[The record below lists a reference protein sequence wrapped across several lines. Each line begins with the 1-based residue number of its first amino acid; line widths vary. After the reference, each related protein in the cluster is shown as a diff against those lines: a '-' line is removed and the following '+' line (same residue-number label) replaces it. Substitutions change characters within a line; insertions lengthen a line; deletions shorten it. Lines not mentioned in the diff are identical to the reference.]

1 MNISYQWLKDFLPLD
16 QPAEAIGQL
25 LTSSGLEVEAIEQY
39 EPIKGG
45 LRGVV
50 VGEVLTC
57 ARHPNADKLSV
68 TTVDVG
74 TGEPLP
80 IVCGAPNVAA
90 GQKVL
95 VATVGT
101 TLYPGGGEPLVIKK
115 AKIRGEAS
123 EGMICAE
130 DELGLGDSHAGIM
143 VLDTA
148 LPNGTPAA
156 NYLNLMTDE
165 VFVIGLTPNRADAAS
180 HLGVARDLKAQLG
193 LEISRPSVADFP
205 KPTHPLAPVQVV
217 LENATACPRYTGVTL
232 TGVQV
237 GESPE
242 WLQHRLRAI
251 GLSPINNVVDV
262 TNYVLH
268 ELGQPLHAFDLDK
281 IAGQKVIVK
290 TLPEGTPFV
299 TLDKVERKLKATD
312 LMICDG
318 NESPL
323 CIGGVFGGLN
333 SGVTASTQR
342 IFLESAYF
350 DPAHIRASS
359 QHHGLKTDASF
370 RFERGTDPNGTV
382 YALQRAALLIQAVA
396 GGHIA
401 SDVIDLYPSPI
412 PHRQITVKYA
422 HIDRLIGKKI
432 EKSRIKSILASLDIA
447 IVGEDAESL
456 SLSVPPY
463 RVDVAQTADVVEEI
477 LRIYGF
483 ENVELADKMGADFL
497 AEFPERDEWKLKM
510 EVGRML
516 AGAGFSEILTNSL
529 TKAEYAAA
537 LPSLGQEGNVE
548 MLNKLSNE
556 QAVLRQ
562 SMLFS
567 GLEVIAHNL
576 NRRQKDLKLFDFGK
590 TYHKTTKETGNNS
603 YQESEKLALF
613 VTGNQQSETWQT
625 KTEKA
630 SFYTLSGAVQK
641 VLQKLGVVGYQ
652 SVDSRLDGLAYG
664 LDLVL
669 NKRDIARL
677 GLVKPA
683 LAKLLDIKQEV
694 FYAELDW
701 QYLMSKF
708 KSRNVYRDLPKY
720 PEVRRDLSLVLDQA
734 VSFEDIKKLAFQT
747 EKTLLKQV
755 NVFDVYQGENLGTGK
770 KSYSVHFALLDTEK
784 TLTDEVIDKTMDK
797 LMAAFAQQLQAI
809 IRK

>member
-16 QPAEAIGQL
+16 QPAEVIGKL

-57 ARHPNADKLSV
+57 ARHPNADKLSL

-74 TGEPLP
+74 IGAAVP

-95 VATVGT
+95 VAMVGA

-143 VLDTA
+143 VLDTV

-156 NYLNLMTDE
+156 NYLHLITDE
-165 VFVIGLTPNRADAAS
+165 IFVIGLTPNRADAAS

-193 LEISRPSVADFP
+193 LEISLPSVADFRVHTQAP
-205 KPTHPLAPVQVV
+205 PLEVV
-217 LENATACPRYTGVTL
+217 LENPTACPRYTGVTI
-232 TGVQV
+232 TGVRV

-251 GLSPINNVVDV
+251 GLSPINNIVDV

-281 IAGQKVIVK
+281 IAGQQIIVK
-290 TLPEGTPFV
+290 TVPEGTPFV

-318 NESPL
+318 AGNPM
-323 CIGGVFGGLN
+323 CIGGVFGGLT

-350 DPAHIRASS
+350 DPASIRASS

-396 GGHIA
+396 GGEVA
-401 SDVIDLYPSPI
+401 SEIIDLYPSPI
-412 PHRQITVKYA
+412 PHRHIVVKYQ

-432 EKSRIKSILASLDIA
+432 ERSRIKSILESLDIA

-463 RVDVAQTADVVEEI
+463 RVDVTQTADIVEEI

-497 AEFPERDEWKLKM
+497 AEFPDRDEWKLKM
-510 EVGRML
+510 ELGRML

-537 LPSLGQEGNVE
+537 LPSLGQGGNVE

-576 NRRQKDLKLFDFGK
+576 NRRQKDLKFFDFGK
-590 TYHKTTKETGNNS
+590 TYHKATKEDGSNS
-603 YQESEKLALF
+603 YQEYEKLALF

-652 SVDSRLDGLAYG
+652 PVDSRFDGLAYG
-664 LDLVL
+664 LDWVL
-669 NKRDIARL
+669 NKRDIVRL

-683 LAKLLDIKQEV
+683 LAKMLDIKQEV
-694 FYAELDW
+694 FYAEIDW
-701 QYLMSKF
+701 QYLVSKF

-720 PEVRRDLSLVLDQA
+720 PEVRRDLSLVLDQS
-734 VSFEDIKKLAFQT
+734 VSFEEIKKLAFQT
-747 EKTLLKQV
+747 EKTLLKQI
-755 NVFDVYQGENLGTGK
+755 NVFDVYEGENLGIGK
-770 KSYSVHFALLDTEK
+770 KSYSVHFTLLDTEK
-784 TLTDEVIDKTMDK
+784 TLTDDVIDKTMDK
-797 LMAAFAQQLQAI
+797 LMAVFAQQLQAI

>member
-16 QPAEAIGQL
+16 QPAEVIGKL

-57 ARHPNADKLSV
+57 ARHPNADKLSL

-74 TGEPLP
+74 IGAAVP

-95 VATVGT
+95 VAMVGA

-143 VLDTA
+143 VLDTV

-156 NYLNLMTDE
+156 NYLHLITDE
-165 VFVIGLTPNRADAAS
+165 IFVIGLTPNRADAAS

-193 LEISRPSVADFP
+193 LEISLPSVADFKVHTQAP
-205 KPTHPLAPVQVV
+205 PLEVV
-217 LENATACPRYTGVTL
+217 LENPTACPRYTGVTI
-232 TGVQV
+232 TGVRV

-251 GLSPINNVVDV
+251 GLSPINNIVDV

-281 IAGQKVIVK
+281 IAGQQIIVK
-290 TLPEGTPFV
+290 TVPEGTPFV

-318 NESPL
+318 AGNPM
-323 CIGGVFGGLN
+323 CIGGVFGGLT

-350 DPAHIRASS
+350 DPASIRASS

-396 GGHIA
+396 GGEVA
-401 SDVIDLYPSPI
+401 SEIIDLYPSPI
-412 PHRQITVKYA
+412 PHRHIVVKYQ

-432 EKSRIKSILASLDIA
+432 ERSRIKSILESLDIA

-463 RVDVAQTADVVEEI
+463 RVDVTQTADIVEEI

-497 AEFPERDEWKLKM
+497 AEFPDRDEWKLKM
-510 EVGRML
+510 ELGRML

-537 LPSLGQEGNVE
+537 LPSLGQGGNVE

-576 NRRQKDLKLFDFGK
+576 NRRQKDLKFFDFGK
-590 TYHKTTKETGNNS
+590 TYHKATKEDGSNS
-603 YQESEKLALF
+603 YQEYEKLALF

-652 SVDSRLDGLAYG
+652 PVDSRFDGLAYG
-664 LDLVL
+664 LDWVL
-669 NKRDIARL
+669 NKRDIVRL

-683 LAKLLDIKQEV
+683 LAKMLDIKQEV
-694 FYAELDW
+694 FYAEIDW
-701 QYLMSKF
+701 QYLVSKF

-720 PEVRRDLSLVLDQA
+720 PEVRRDLSLVLDQS
-734 VSFEDIKKLAFQT
+734 VSFEEIKKLAFQT
-747 EKTLLKQV
+747 EKTLLKQI
-755 NVFDVYQGENLGTGK
+755 NVFDVYEGENLGIGK
-770 KSYSVHFALLDTEK
+770 KSYSVHFTLLDTEK
-784 TLTDEVIDKTMDK
+784 TLTDDVIDKTMDK
-797 LMAAFAQQLQAI
+797 LMAVFAQQLQAI

>member
-1 MNISYQWLKDFLPLD
+1 MNISYQWLKDFLPLQ
-16 QPAEAIGQL
+16 QPADVIGKM

-50 VGEVLTC
+50 VGQVLTC
-57 ARHPNADKLSV
+57 ARHPNADKLSL

-74 TGEPLP
+74 AGEPLP

-101 TLYPGGGEPLVIKK
+101 TLYPTSGEPLVIKK

-130 DELGLGDSHAGIM
+130 DELGLGTSHAGIM
-143 VLDTA
+143 VLDTD

-156 NYLNLMTDE
+156 EYLNLATDE

-193 LEISRPSVADFP
+193 LEISRPSVAKF
-205 KPTHPLAPVQVV
+205 KVESHAAPVEVV
-217 LENATACPRYTGVTL
+217 LANPQACPRYSGVSL
-232 TGVQV
+232 AGVRV
-237 GESPE
+237 GPSPE

-251 GLSPINNVVDV
+251 GVSPINNVVDV

-299 TLDKVERKLKATD
+299 TLDKVERKLRATD

-318 NESPL
+318 NEAPM
-323 CIGGVFGGLN
+323 CIGGVFGGLG
-333 SGVTASTQR
+333 SGITEGTTRV
-342 IFLESAYF
+342 FLESAYF

-359 QHHGLKTDASF
+359 QAHGLKTDASF

-382 YALQRAALLIQAVA
+382 YALQRAALLIQEVA
-396 GGHIA
+396 GGQVATEIVDH
-401 SDVIDLYPSPI
+401 YPNPI
-412 PHRQITVKYA
+412 PHRQFTVKYA

-432 EKSRIKSILASLDIA
+432 GQFQVKSILQSLDIA
-447 IVGEDAESL
+447 IVAEAEGAITV
-456 SLSVPPY
+456 SVPPY
-463 RVDVAQTADVVEEI
+463 RVDVEQTADIVEEV

-483 ENVELADKMGADFL
+483 DNVDLAEQMGADYL
-497 AEFPERDEWKLKM
+497 AEFPERDDWKLKM
-510 EVGRML
+510 ELGRML

-529 TKAEYAAA
+529 TKADYAAA
-537 LPSLGQEGNVE
+537 LPSVGNAADVE

-567 GLEVIAHNL
+567 GLEVVAHNL
-576 NRRQKDLKLFDFGK
+576 NRRQRDLKLFEFGK
-590 TYHKTTKETGNNS
+590 TYHKIAKEDGAKA
-603 YQESEKLALF
+603 YQEPEKLVLF
-613 VTGNQQSETWQT
+613 VTGNQQPETWQA

-630 SFYTLSGAVQK
+630 TFYTLAGAVQK
-641 VLQKLGVVGYQ
+641 VLQKLGTTGYQ
-652 SVDSRLDGLAYG
+652 QVDGPTDELAYG
-664 LDLVL
+664 LTLVL
-669 NKRDIARL
+669 NKRPVAKL

-683 LAKLLDIKQEV
+683 LAKMLDIKQEV

-701 QYLMSKF
+701 QYLAGKF
-708 KSRNVYRDLPKY
+708 KARNVYRDLPKY
-720 PEVRRDLSLVLDQA
+720 PEVRRDLSLVLDRT
-734 VSFEDIKKLAFQT
+734 VTFDEIKKVALAT
-747 EKTLLKQV
+747 ERALLQQL
-755 NVFDVYQGENLGTGK
+755 NVFDVYEGANLGEGK
-770 KSYSVHFALLDTEK
+770 KSYSVQFTLLDPEK
-784 TLTDEVIDKTMDK
+784 TLTDEVIDRTMTK
-797 LMAAFAQQLQAI
+797 LMAAFEQQLKAV

>member
-16 QPAEAIGQL
+16 QPAEVIGKL

-57 ARHPNADKLSV
+57 ARHPNADKLSL

-74 TGEPLP
+74 IGAAVP

-95 VATVGT
+95 VAMVGA

-143 VLDTA
+143 VLDTV

-156 NYLNLMTDE
+156 NYLHLITDE

-193 LEISRPSVADFP
+193 LEMSLPSVADFRVH
-205 KPTHPLAPVQVV
+205 TQAPPFKVI
-217 LENATACPRYTGVTL
+217 LENPTACPRYTGVTI
-232 TGVQV
+232 TGVRV

-251 GLSPINNVVDV
+251 GLSPINNIVDV

-268 ELGQPLHAFDLDK
+268 ELGQPLHAFDLDR
-281 IAGQKVIVK
+281 IAGQQIIVK
-290 TLPEGTPFV
+290 TVPEGTPFV

-318 NESPL
+318 AGNPM
-323 CIGGVFGGLN
+323 CIGGVFGGLT

-350 DPAHIRASS
+350 DPASIRASS

-396 GGHIA
+396 GGEVA
-401 SDVIDLYPSPI
+401 SDIVDHYPSPI
-412 PHRQITVKYA
+412 PHRHIVVKYQ

-432 EKSRIKSILASLDIA
+432 ERSRIKSILESLDIA

-463 RVDVAQTADVVEEI
+463 RVDVTQTADIVEEI

-497 AEFPERDEWKLKM
+497 AEFPDRDEWKLKM
-510 EVGRML
+510 ELGRML

-537 LPSLGQEGNVE
+537 LPSLGQGGNVE

-576 NRRQKDLKLFDFGK
+576 NRRQKDLKFFDFGK
-590 TYHKTTKETGNNS
+590 TYHKATKEDGSNS
-603 YQESEKLALF
+603 YQEYEKLALF

-652 SVDSRLDGLAYG
+652 PVDSRFDGLAYG
-664 LDLVL
+664 LDWVL
-669 NKRDIARL
+669 NKRDIVRL

-683 LAKLLDIKQEV
+683 LAKMLDIKQEV
-694 FYAELDW
+694 FYAEIDW
-701 QYLMSKF
+701 QYLVSKF

-720 PEVRRDLSLVLDQA
+720 PEVRRDLSLVLDQS
-734 VSFEDIKKLAFQT
+734 VSFEEIKKLAFQT
-747 EKTLLKQV
+747 EKTLLKQI
-755 NVFDVYQGENLGTGK
+755 NVFDVYEGENLGIGK
-770 KSYSVHFALLDTEK
+770 KSYSVHFTLLDTEK
-784 TLTDEVIDKTMDK
+784 TLTDDVIDKTMDK
-797 LMAAFAQQLQAI
+797 LMAVFAQQLQAI